1 MRKHW
6 KTGRSVTASVVA
18 VAMVGTLS
26 FAPALASARQGG
38 QDLATGSIATGLPEW
53 AIDDGNAQV
62 GDMSAQA
69 VLPGTYD
76 LRSEGLVTPVKFQN
90 PWGSCW
96 AFPGL
101 PEWGTRIIASCC
113 GRR

>member
-6 KTGRSVTASVVA
+6 KTGRSVMASVVA

-62 GDMSAQA
+62 GDMSACC
-69 VLPGTYD
+69 PFIM
-76 LRSEGLVTPVKFQN
+76 RTP
-90 PWGSCW
+90 P
-96 AFPGL
+96 PR
-101 PEWGTRIIASCC
+101 PEIGTRRA
-113 GRR
+113 RTP